1 MRTTILI
8 LAFASFLI
16 SGVKVNTVEAE
27 DNNFTLS
34 PGEKKTETVKV
45 YGNCGMCQ
53 ARIEKAAKS
62 VDGVKK
68 AQWDKEKKELTLTF
82 DPELTSVEAIEKEI
96 AAVGHDT
103 ENVKAKDEVYNNL
116 HSCCQYDRPEVK

>member
-1 MRTTILI
+1 MRTTMLI
-8 LAFASFLI
+8 LAFVGFMI
-16 SGVKVNTVEAE
+16 SSVYMNTVEAK
-27 DNNFTLS
+27 DNVFTLA

-45 YGNCGMCQ
+45 YGNCGMCK

-68 AQWDKEKKELTLTF
+68 ADWDQEKKELTVTF
-82 DPELTSVEAIEKEI
+82 DPEVTNVEAIEKEV

-103 ENVKAKDEVYNNL
+103 DNVKAKDEVYSKL
-116 HSCCQYDRPEVK
+116 HSCCQYDRPEQK